1 MDNSSE
7 TRKECVFREKG
18 QCFLVKVSN
27 IVRNV
32 VKERNQH
39 EIYYLE
45 TYVLKKNARRLFL
58 KK

>member
-1 MDNSSE
+1 M
-7 TRKECVFREKG
+7 RVLCEKG
-18 QCFLVKVSN
+18 QCFLVRVSN

-45 TYVLKKNARRLFL
+45 IYVLKKNARRVFL

>member
-1 MDNSSE
+1 MRVS
-7 TRKECVFREKG
+7 CEKG

-27 IVRNV
+27 TVRNV

-45 TYVLKKNARRLFL
+45 IYVLKKNARRVFL